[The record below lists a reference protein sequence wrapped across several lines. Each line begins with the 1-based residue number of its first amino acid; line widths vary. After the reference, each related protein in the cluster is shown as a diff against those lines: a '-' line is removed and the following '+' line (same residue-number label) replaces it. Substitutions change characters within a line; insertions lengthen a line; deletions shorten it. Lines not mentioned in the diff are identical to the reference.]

1 MTKILNRAAPAPAR
15 TVDAQQLPAAVKS
28 LALLF
33 VPLMLTGC
41 GSLTGFNNAQT
52 NFSCQGKTGEPSCRT
67 ISEVYAD
74 TDYKMR
80 LKDALEEA
88 KAQPFPSSASAHGA
102 PNTIRERVSASTPA
116 AGFTPKCAEGE
127 ARCREVSAAKS
138 SAFTRLRRI
147 PEKILRVWLAPF
159 TDDKG
164 DLHDARYVYVKV
176 EDAKWAEGIETTLVE
191 NDRRAH
197 SAGNRIYQRV
207 YPLKNAAD
215 AEPDAAGEKKKRE
228 ADLRRSLTELQKS
241 ANPLL
246 NRTQPVNPGV
256 LSRN

>member
-1 MTKILNRAAPAPAR
+1 MTKKTGFKASPVAAHQVPP
-15 TVDAQQLPAAVKS
+15 AVKS

-67 ISEVYAD
+67 ISEVFAD

-80 LKDALEEA
+80 LKDAFEEA
-88 KAQPFPSSASAHGA
+88 KAQPFPAAGRGQA
-102 PNTIRERVSASTPA
+102 PMEPNTIRERVTG
-116 AGFTPKCAEGE
+116 AGFAPKCQEGE
-127 ARCREVSAAKS
+127 AGCKDVSAGKP
-138 SAFTRLRRI
+138 SAFQKLRRI

-176 EDAKWAEGIETTLVE
+176 ADAKWADGSEEALVKK
-191 NDRRAH
+191 DREAR
-197 SAGNRIYQRV
+197 SSNNRIYQRV
-207 YPLKNAAD
+207 YPLKNPSDTETPD
-215 AEPDAAGEKKKRE
+215 AESEKKKRE
-228 ADLRRSLTELQKS
+228 ADIRRNLTELQKN

-246 NRTQPVNPGV
+246 NRPASFP
-256 LSRN
+256 RN